1 MKKEYSAK
9 NYLLLIEGSG
19 VYMVV
24 NHHGDKP
31 ILNSGRVKLQPGT
44 DTDIQ
49 ISPSFTT
56 TDDDAINGFNPV
68 DRGCY
73 TCEEINMMFIP
84 YQDYDPQYCDQVGF
98 RYSMSNC
105 VFESAFEATLKDCKC
120 YPIFHQEEYQS
131 SIFSS
136 SPEYL

>member
-1 MKKEYSAK
+1 
-9 NYLLLIEGSG
+9 
-19 VYMVV
+19 MVV

-56 TDDDAINGFNPV
+56 TDDDAISAFDPV

-73 TCEEINMMFIP
+73 ACDEINMMFIP
-84 YQDYDPQYCDQVGF
+84 YNEYDP
-98 RYSMSNC
+98 
-105 VFESAFEATLKDCKC
+105 
-120 YPIFHQEEYQS
+120 
-131 SIFSS
+131 
-136 SPEYL
+136 